1 MNAIFILIPV
11 GLIFLAAAIAALV
24 WALNNG
30 QYDDL
35 DSPAVRILSDDE
47 EPAQSA
53 DAGKTRGH

>member
-47 EPAQSA
+47 EPAPPA
-53 DAGKTRGH
+53 DAGKTRPN

>member
-24 WALNNG
+24 WALNSG

-53 DAGKTRGH
+53 DAGNTRGN